1 MRNCYLCFM
10 TLSTGALL
18 LLFAQTATSA
28 LVCGGDSTE
37 VRWAPSL
44 PDEGAV
50 IQLIVDPA
58 TDSSGQRG
66 AITIHGIIADQPLH
80 FEADGSGCYRALA
93 PVPVG
98 SPDTLV
104 LGLSIERSGGNV
116 EQISTHI
123 PVGRVRTGILELNV
137 DPRFISPPAAELP
150 RIRRERELVVT
161 VSRASHNTP
170 RLWTRSFLRPRS
182 SRITANF
189 GQRRRFNGETR
200 SLHLGVDLAGATG
213 TPVIASNRGVV
224 VIVHDF
230 YYAGNAI
237 HIDHGN
243 GLTTAYMHLSET
255 TVAVGDTVAR
265 GKVIGRVG
273 ATGRVTGPHLHWHTK
288 YGLLTVNPLTLLE
301 VDAVTEAADRGPRP
315 RQ

>member
-1 MRNCYLCFM
+1 MI
-10 TLSTGALL
+10 LSTGALL
-18 LLFAQTATSA
+18 LFVAQTATNS
-28 LVCGGDSTE
+28 LVCGGDSTK

-50 IQLIVDPA
+50 IQLIVPPA
-58 TDSSGQRG
+58 PNSPRQRG
-66 AITIHGIIADQPLH
+66 AIAINGVIADQPLH

-104 LGLSIERSGGNV
+104 VGLSIERSGGDV
-116 EQISTHI
+116 EQLSTLI
-123 PVGRVRTGILELNV
+123 PVGRVRSGILQLSV
-137 DPRFISPPAAELP
+137 DPRFISPPASELP
-150 RIRRERELVVT
+150 RIQQEREMVVT

-189 GQRRRFNGETR
+189 GQRRQFNGETR

-224 VIVHDF
+224 VLVHSF

-265 GKVIGRVG
+265 GEVIGKVG
-273 ATGRVTGPHLHWHTK
+273 TTGRVTGPHLHWHTK
-288 YGLLTVNPLTLLE
+288 YGLLTVNPLTLLD
-301 VDAVTEAADRGPRP
+301 VDAVTEATDRKPRP
-315 RQ
+315 QT